1 MLNAGIKERK
11 GDTMEKNVRLRILLV
26 MELIVERTD
35 EEHGVTMQ
43 EILQWLESNQIAGE
57 RKSIYEDIHA
67 LQQYGLNITYNKED
81 KTYRLV
87 ERQMDT
93 EELALLI
100 QAVRAADFIPENKEK
115 QMIEH
120 LMNYVSVYQRQI

>member
-1 MLNAGIKERK
+1 
-11 GDTMEKNVRLRILLV
+11 MEII
-26 MELIVERTD
+26 MERTD
-35 EEHGVTMQ
+35 AEHGVTMQ

-67 LQQYGLNITYNKED
+67 LQQYGLSITYKKED
-81 KTYRLV
+81 KTYRLM

-93 EELALLI
+93 EELGLFV
-100 QAVRAADFIPENKEK
+100 QAVRAADFIPENKAK
-115 QMIEH
+115 QMIGH